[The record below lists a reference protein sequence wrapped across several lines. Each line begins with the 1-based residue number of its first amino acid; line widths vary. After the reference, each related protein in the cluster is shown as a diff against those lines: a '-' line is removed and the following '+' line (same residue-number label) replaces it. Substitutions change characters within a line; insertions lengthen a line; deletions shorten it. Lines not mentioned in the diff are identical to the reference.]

1 VTSDKAT
8 KGNFRAT
15 PLHDISNTHIN
26 IVPHPTT
33 EDVGLFLSKSLP
45 ESWE

>member
-1 VTSDKAT
+1 VTSDKAM
-8 KGNFRAT
+8 KGICGAT
-15 PLHDISNTHIN
+15 PLQDISNTHIN

-33 EDVGLFLSKSLP
+33 ADVGLFLYKSLP